1 MDENFC
7 RALEYGLAPT
17 GGWGMG
23 IDRMAMLLTDTL
35 NIKEARARRRL
46 PYPNLRCGARPTP
59 PGGRGAARPPAGA
72 ADTDRALLAGG
83 LDGRRPTALSGALGA
98 TSAHASRAGPGG
110 GGLPGCARRA
120 GPRAQV
126 LLFPAM
132 KPEDARPPDASAA
145 EPVAAAPAPP
155 AAAAP
160 APPAA
165 AAPAPPAAAA
175 PAAPAANGDYGV
187 S

>member
-1 MDENFC
+1 
-7 RALEYGLAPT
+7 
-17 GGWGMG
+17 
-23 IDRMAMLLTDTL
+23 
-35 NIKEARARRRL
+35 
-46 PYPNLRCGARPTP
+46 
-59 PGGRGAARPPAGA
+59 
-72 ADTDRALLAGG
+72 LLAGG
-83 LDGRRPTALSGALGA
+83 LDGRHPTALSVALGA
-98 TSAHASRAGPGG
+98 EMRTPAAPAQAAG
-110 GGLPGCARRA
+110 GCLGARDAR

-145 EPVAAAPAPP
+145 EPF
-155 AAAAP
+155 AAAP